1 MNHSTASRLWAV
13 LGIVVAFVG
22 IAGAQLMLDF
32 PANTVIAERCT
43 TGSPQNRLFG
53 HNPSGEGFT
62 LAWWETVES
71 FPTSGFATMIIHG
84 KQFIPQYPGGQV
96 MLSGVDSVEFVFE
109 MYPESMSPGDTAVY
123 QIVAFNQADSA
134 GTAVL
139 LTSLIVCPET
149 TNTVETEDSPGF
161 VLYPNPARGQVSL
174 AFDDL
179 GMRVH
184 FDFYSMTGKRLHT
197 VPAAEAGG
205 PVAVY
210 DWPAGA
216 YIVCLVDQGRILDR
230 QTLVLTH

>member
-1 MNHSTASRLWAV
+1 MLFRVPAL
-13 LGIVVAFVG
+13 LGIVVAF
-22 IAGAQLMLDF
+22 AGVTDAQPMLDF
-32 PANTVIAERCT
+32 PADTVIAERCT
-43 TGSPQNRLFG
+43 TGSPQSVLFG

-62 LAWWETVES
+62 LTWWETVES

-109 MYPESMSPGDTAVY
+109 MYPESMSPGDTAMY
-123 QIVAFNQADSA
+123 QIVAFNQEDSA

-149 TNTVETEDSPGF
+149 TSTVETEDSPGF
-161 VLYPNPARGQVSL
+161 VLYPNPAHGQVSL
-174 AFDDL
+174 ISDDL
-179 GMRVH
+179 GTRGH
-184 FDFYSMTGKRLHT
+184 FDIYSMTGKRLHT
-197 VPAAEAGG
+197 VPAAEAGA

-216 YIVCLVDQGRILDR
+216 YIVCLVADGRIRAR
-230 QTLVLTH
+230 QTLVITP